1 MKRSKESIKHMHEL
15 ASFVLLTFLVA
26 LILGS
31 GTRPV
36 SLEYI
41 RRTSSPP
48 ILTAD
53 LNADGRK
60 DLVAINRRKD
70 RLYSFLNLGN
80 GKYKKDYITH
90 LEARAVRGSLG
101 IASEGKATLGF
112 SILLPLKSAE
122 LEVKLEDKNADQYL
136 DIFVSDLTGSRWF
149 INNGKG
155 SFREKISLRK
165 AYGYVRIGR

>member
-1 MKRSKESIKHMHEL
+1 MKRSKECIKHMYEL
-15 ASFVLLTFLVA
+15 ASFVLVTFLVA
-26 LILGS
+26 LILRY

-41 RRTSSPP
+41 HRTSRSP

-53 LNADGRK
+53 LNVDGRK
-60 DLVAINRRKD
+60 DVVAINRRKD

-80 GKYKKDYITH
+80 GKYKRDYITH
-90 LEARAVRGSLG
+90 LETTPVRGSLG
-101 IASEGKATLGF
+101 ITSQGKSTLGF
-112 SILLPLKSAE
+112 SILLPLKPAE
-122 LEVKLEDKNADQYL
+122 LEVKLEDKNGDHHL

-155 SFREKISLRK
+155 FFREKISLRK
-165 AYGYVRIGR
+165 TYGYVRIGH

>member
-1 MKRSKESIKHMHEL
+1 MKRPKESIKLMCEL
-15 ASFVLLTFLVA
+15 ASFILLAFLVA
-26 LILGS
+26 LILSS

-41 RRTSSPP
+41 HRTSRPP

-53 LNADGRK
+53 LNEDGRK
-60 DLVAINRRKD
+60 DVVAINRRKD
-70 RLYSFLNLGN
+70 GLYSFLNLGS
-80 GKYKKDYITH
+80 GKYKRDYITH
-90 LEARAVRGSLG
+90 LETRAVRGSLE
-101 IASEGKATLGF
+101 IPSEGKATLGF
-112 SILLPLKSAE
+112 SILLPLKPAE
-122 LEVKLEDKNADQYL
+122 LEVKLEDKNGDHHL

-165 AYGYVRIGR
+165 TYGYVRISH